1 MASKP
6 PLIKILEEQHIIPPK
21 GILKSSIAAENH
33 KDAKEGNI
41 TSKAVVK
48 L

>member
-6 PLIKILEEQHIIPPK
+6 PLIKILEEQQVMPPK
-21 GILKSSIAAENH
+21 GILKSSIAENH
-33 KDAKEGNI
+33 KDSKGENT
-41 TSKAVVK
+41 TSKPVVK